1 MAMNQGPNMFR
12 QEANQKVSPDY
23 PASGLLFGVFLLLA
37 IVAGVVVSIT
47 TKNLLLGGIILVGLI
62 ALGVGVTMLLG
73 RRQKRRQERFIEE
86 FVRNESKGE

>member
-1 MAMNQGPNMFR
+1 MDQGPNMFR

-23 PASGLLFGVFLLLA
+23 PSSGLLFGVFLLLA

-47 TKNLLLGGIILVGLI
+47 IKNLLLGGIILVGLI
-62 ALGVGVTMLLG
+62 ILGVGVTMLLG

-86 FVRNESKGE
+86 FVRNESKRE